1 MSEFKINMD
10 LDNDTL
16 ITFIEASA
24 GTGKTYSLAML
35 YIRMILEKRYDIQE
49 ILAVTFTNAAVDELK
64 TRVRK
69 FLNIALEIIQDWSK
83 IDGDVSYFDKKCSDD
98 CEEKKDIYEFIL
110 KALDNNT
117 HNGKMLRQAQH
128 DSNSNTNSLLIL
140 SLLLKKA
147 KNTLDQAHIFT
158 IHGFCLKILDD
169 FSFSSL
175 SNFDNE
181 LVNSDAELIL
191 DASEKYYKNH
201 IDTLPDNLFSFIMA
215 EKFSVDTINTFA
227 KDNFN
232 KAGIE
237 IIIDEVDN
245 SKESR
250 NSSIENKW
258 KEVQNEWTKSESDIK
273 SIITDLKDFKRNK
286 DNFKID
292 ILPDLFSQIDECIKN
307 DQILLNPIN
316 KLSTNNINDQ
326 MKKNKE
332 APEHKFFI
340 LCQELADLLL
350 RQIPYLKKQSFYYI
364 KNEIKKKKEILNVRS
379 FNDLIEDL
387 HFTLMGTE
395 SSNNSK
401 KNTAFIINI
410 QNRYKVAFIDEFQD
424 TDQKQWEIFKKI
436 FIQGKKSIYLIGDPK
451 QAIYSFRGADIYTYF
466 NAKNTS
472 GANILNL
479 QTNFRSSANF
489 MKAVNKIFIQE
500 NSFISNQIS
509 YNDIKSGFEESD
521 KKLLKLNNNNN
532 TPSVVKPIVIWEYE
546 GEKNLNNEKIIEK
559 NITNE
564 IISLLTENYEIDDK
578 KVTPKDIAILTRSHK
593 QSAAIKDM
601 LQKNKI
607 PAVISKSGSIFHSD
621 EAKAV
626 YNFLYAVSLISDSRF
641 INNFLISRLTN
652 YTENDIYEMTE
663 IEKNTHLINFKNYN
677 KLWNEKGVM
686 WVLNAMSNDYDL
698 IQKLLQNKNER
709 YLTNF
714 RHISEVLHKEEKT
727 ENSNPLK
734 LLNFFA
740 EKVSSSDDEENE
752 EYEIR
757 LETDEMAVKILTI
770 HKSKGLEFPIVFS
783 PYFSSNIP
791 GNKTFSSG
799 NYYYHDDNN
808 NIINDLSLLSIE
820 EKKEKVVKE
829 LKEEN
834 MRVFYVA
841 VTRASSRF
849 YTYLPS
855 KIDKN
860 PVALLLETLK
870 SKKDTNNLFD
880 FKQIDNIE
888 YKDFIKYNFSSF
900 DSKIEYKDQKQLPR
914 ILTGTTVSSYTG
926 ISSHKSLSNFIEDQK
941 RLNSEILKREN
952 RVIVPEYSIINF
964 KKGATV
970 GIALHEIMEK
980 IDYTTFVLE
989 KNKNRL
995 KLKVEKILDI
1005 YKILPVNNNNN
1016 NINNEANDYR
1026 VRWIDS
1032 IANCVSN
1039 ILRTNLTNSAGESFS
1054 LSNIKNSSRIT
1065 EFQFYLKNNKLN
1077 KSILETIISE
1087 KISLN
1092 EKTFNSNNNEENNE
1106 INGWL
1111 NGFIDLVFEQNNK
1124 YYILDW
1130 KSNYLGPDLMDYNTK
1145 NIAKNMSESNYHLQY
1160 YLYIIALNKY
1170 LENKLGKDNYNYEEN
1185 FGGVYYIY
1193 FRGFDNIQ
1201 NMLDRSDNNM
1211 NSGIYFNKPDVNEIN
1226 KLTELIID
1234 S

>member
-1 MSEFKINMD
+1 MKEFKINTD
-10 LDNDTL
+10 LDKDAL

-35 YIRMILEKRYDIQE
+35 YLRMIMEKRYDIQD

-69 FLNIALEIIQDWSK
+69 FLNIALEIIRDWEF
-83 IDGDVSYFDKKCSDD
+83 IDGDISFLKEGTDD
-98 CEEKKDIYEFIL
+98 YGEKKDIYGFIL
-110 KALDNNT
+110 KAIDNDT

-128 DSNSNTNSLLIL
+128 DSNSNSNSLLIL

-201 IDTLPDNLFSFIMA
+201 IDTLPENLFSFVMA
-215 EKFSVDTINTFA
+215 EKFSVNTINTFA

-237 IIIDEVDN
+237 IVIDEISQNDIESHFIIDKKWEEI
-245 SKESR
+245 KE
-250 NSSIENKW
+250 
-258 KEVQNEWTKSESDIK
+258 EWRVSTEEIK
-273 SIITDLKDFKRNK
+273 LIITDSKDLKRNK
-286 DNFKID
+286 DNFKLNVLPELFLEID
-292 ILPDLFSQIDECIKN
+292 NCIKK
-307 DQILLNPIN
+307 DEILLTPFY
-316 KLSTNNINDQ
+316 KLSRNNIEKEV
-326 MKKNKE
+326 KKKYTE
-332 APEHKFFI
+332 IPAHTFFD
-340 LCQELADLLL
+340 LCQDFVELLQKL
-350 RQIPYLKKQSFYYI
+350 IPTLKKQSFYYI

-387 HFTLMGTE
+387 HFTLMDSE
-395 SSNNSK
+395 SSNSRK
-401 KNTAFIINI
+401 KDASFIKSI

-424 TDQKQWEIFKKI
+424 TDLKQWEIFNKI
-436 FIQGKKSIYLIGDPK
+436 FIEGQKPIYLIGDPK

-466 NAKNTS
+466 NAKNIS

-489 MKAVNKIFIQE
+489 MKAVNQIFIQE

-509 YNDIKSGFEESD
+509 YNEIKSGFEESD
-521 KKLLKLNNNNN
+521 KKLLKLNN
-532 TPSVVKPIVIWEYE
+532 TSSVVKPIVIWEYE

-564 IISLLTENYEIDDK
+564 IILLLTEKYEIDDK
-578 KVTPKDIAILTRSHK
+578 KVTPKDIAILTKSHK

-601 LQKNKI
+601 LQRNKI
-607 PAVISKSGSIFHSD
+607 PAVISKSGSIFHSE

-626 YNFLYAVSLISDSRF
+626 FNFLFAVSLVSDTRY

-652 YTENDIYEMTE
+652 FTENDIYEMTD
-663 IEKNTHLINFKNYN
+663 IEKNTHLVNFKNYN

-686 WVLNAMSNDYDL
+686 WVLNTMSNDYDL

-740 EKVSSSDDEENE
+740 ERVNSSDSEENE

-791 GNKTFSSG
+791 GTKTFTSG
-799 NYYYHDDNN
+799 NYYYHDDDN

-820 EKKEKVVKE
+820 EKKKKAIKE

-841 VTRASSRF
+841 VTRASARF

-870 SKKDTNNLFD
+870 NKKHTNNLFD
-880 FKQIDNIE
+880 FKKIDNIE
-888 YKDFIKYNFSSF
+888 YKDFNKFNFSSF
-900 DSKIEYKDQKQLPR
+900 DSKSEYKEQKKLPK

-926 ISSHKSLSNFIEDQK
+926 ISSHKSLSEFIEDQK
-941 RLNSEILKREN
+941 KLNNEILNREN
-952 RVIVPEYSIINF
+952 RDIVPEYSIINF

-980 IDYTTFVLE
+980 IDYTAFVLE
-989 KNKNRL
+989 KNNSRL
-995 KLKVEKILDI
+995 KLKVENILDI
-1005 YKILPVNNNNN
+1005 YKILPVNNNI
-1016 NINNEANDYR
+1016 INETNDYR

-1039 ILRTNLTNSAGESFS
+1039 ILKTNLTNSAGESFS

-1065 EFQFYLKNNKLN
+1065 ELQFYLKNNKLN

-1087 KISLN
+1087 KINLN
-1092 EKTFNSNNNEENNE
+1092 EKLFNNNNNSDENNG

-1130 KSNYLGPDLMDYNTK
+1130 KSNYLGPDLMDYNAE

-1201 NMLDRSDNNM
+1201 NMLDSNDNM
-1211 NSGIYFNKPDVNEIN
+1211 NSGIYFNKPAVNEIV
-1226 KLTELIID
+1226 KLTEQIIGD
-1234 S
+1234 